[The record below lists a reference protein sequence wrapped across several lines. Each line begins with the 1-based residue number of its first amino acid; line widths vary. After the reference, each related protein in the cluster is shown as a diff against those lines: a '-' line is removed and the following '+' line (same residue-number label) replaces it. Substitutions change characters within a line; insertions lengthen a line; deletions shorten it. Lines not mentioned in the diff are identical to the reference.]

1 MDSSLSFKRLLVQS
15 LLLLAPSIALA
26 QASLSSCLTDAGVRN
41 IVSADTTWAAE
52 TTPWQLRLKP
62 EVNPA
67 AMAYPTDK
75 VQLASSLACAR
86 NASTKVSC
94 LAGGH
99 SFVAYGFGEP
109 GNLILNMAAFN
120 SVSFDSSTNLFTMG
134 GGTRVGPGMK
144 ALWDGHGR
152 HFPHVRHGRVGIA
165 GSSIGGGYGSTSRFL
180 GTPMDFLDS
189 VEYMLYNG
197 TIVNAPAGSDLLFA
211 AQGAGSSYGVLT
223 SLTTKTWKPTYPNV
237 VNYTLTF
244 GNIGIDDAVNAFL
257 ASQDFAMT
265 DAPDELAL
273 RWSLSL
279 TPFSA
284 TGYYYGNP
292 ADFDAVM
299 KPLMDRFTVNATLR
313 KPEFDFW
320 TMETFV
326 ATGAN
331 LPDGGPVSPGRSFYI
346 QSLTTT
352 TDAPLTAPIVRT
364 LFQRVILDFNR
375 TDVRRSGLIDM
386 WGGVSRDLVD
396 ADTSYA
402 HGSNLWLIRFD
413 TNLPTAT
420 NPFPADGVAYAQSI
434 MKPVEDA
441 LTAADIPLRGFANYR
456 DSALTEAQWSER
468 LYGEQNYA
476 RLKAIKRVY
485 DPEGM
490 FTANKQSIA

>member
-1 MDSSLSFKRLLVQS
+1 MDSSLSFKRLLVHS
-15 LLLLAPSIALA
+15 LFLLTPSLTLA
-26 QASLSSCLTDAGVRN
+26 QSPLSSCLTDAGVRN
-41 IVSADTTWAAE
+41 IINTDTTWATE

-75 VQLASSLACAR
+75 AQLASSLACAR

-99 SFVAYGFGEP
+99 SFVAYAFGEP

-120 SVSFDSSTNLFTMG
+120 SVSFDSSF
-134 GGTRVGPGMK
+134 
-144 ALWDGHGR
+144 
-152 HFPHVRHGRVGIA
+152 
-165 GSSIGGGYGSTSRFL
+165 GSTSRFL

-197 TIVNAPAGSDLLFA
+197 TVVNAPAGSDLLFA

-223 SLTTKTWKPTYPNV
+223 SLTTKTWKPTYANA

-244 GNIGIDDAVNAFL
+244 GNIGIEDAVNAFL

-284 TGYYYGNP
+284 SGYYYGNP
-292 ADFDAVM
+292 ADFDAAM
-299 KPLMDRFTVNATLR
+299 KPLMDRFTINATLT
-313 KPEFDFW
+313 KSEFDFW
-320 TMETFV
+320 TMETFT

-331 LPDGGPVSPGRSFYI
+331 LPNGGASAGRSFYT
-346 QSLTTT
+346 QALTTT
-352 TDAPLTAPIVRT
+352 TDAPLTADLVRT
-364 LFQRVILDFNR
+364 LFQRTILDFNR
-375 TDVRRSGLIDM
+375 TDIRRSGLMDL

-456 DSALTEAQWSER
+456 DSGLTEAQWSER
-468 LYGEQNYA
+468 LYGEQNYR
-476 RLKAIKRVY
+476 RLKEIKRVY